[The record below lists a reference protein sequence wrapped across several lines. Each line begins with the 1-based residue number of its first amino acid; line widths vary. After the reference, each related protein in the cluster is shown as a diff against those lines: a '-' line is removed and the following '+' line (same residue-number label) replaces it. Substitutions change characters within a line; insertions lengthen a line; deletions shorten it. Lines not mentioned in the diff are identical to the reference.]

1 MRHPIYCGRQLVGAM
16 ACTANPCGSAG
27 GAGVAKLALAC
38 EKTDSIQS
46 IAAVGIDLLAN
57 VPSCNVSFTTNPIS
71 TCNLTAVKQAIE
83 TACVGQVSCEV
94 SASDL
99 IEAGACPAIAD
110 LQVFARVDC
119 LEETGLDLLT
129 ILILILYFVISFGLG
144 ATLNKGY
151 FREIIRSKKR
161 AFLVGWLSQFGFMPL
176 MAFIMAKIFV
186 LDNSSAVGVIL

>member
-1 MRHPIYCGRQLVGAM
+1 M

-57 VPSCNVSFTTNPIS
+57 VPSCNVSNVSFTTNPTS

-129 ILILILYFVISFGLG
+129 IVILILYFVISFGLG
-144 ATLNKGY
+144 ATLHKGY

-176 MAFIMAKIFV
+176 MAFIAALIFR

>member
-46 IAAVGIDLLAN
+46 IAAVGIDLLN

-83 TACVGQVSCEV
+83 TVCVGQVSCEV
-94 SASDL
+94 NASDL
-99 IEAGACPAIAD
+99 IEAGACPAIDD